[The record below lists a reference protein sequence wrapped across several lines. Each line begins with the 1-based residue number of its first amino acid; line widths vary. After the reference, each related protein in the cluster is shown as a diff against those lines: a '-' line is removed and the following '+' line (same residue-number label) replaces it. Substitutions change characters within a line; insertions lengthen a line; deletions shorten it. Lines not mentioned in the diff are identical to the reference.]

1 MARHSLSHTP
11 RCPFYPTREA
21 TQRCERCF
29 TLVSSQALEENSL
42 GQLCPRCVAAEELAA
57 QVRADARITPTNLW
71 RRFCNI
77 NIGATLIGV
86 IVVGFLL
93 AAGGYLVWVTAKAD
107 PDPLLI
113 RRARVGF
120 THNFS
125 VDNEGIDFI
134 EVIQNGVV
142 SSSSQSSDPLHTI
155 ERLHDGLPDAQ
166 VPPWRSGDSV
176 FPIDIRLA
184 TVLPEILE
192 KVVIWNHPAEHSGT
206 YIQDFEIYVTVPGE
220 DGQSDRRELAARYS
234 ALPVDTKQVFL
245 LEAPLMTQ
253 VTVIRILGNH
263 GGPYV
268 SAAEIGLFGPTME
281 TGFGDPIISQGP
293 LP

>member
-1 MARHSLSHTP
+1 MTGVQT
-11 RCPFYPTREA
+11 C
-21 TQRCERCF
+21 
-29 TLVSSQALEENSL
+29 AL
-42 GQLCPRCVAAEELAA
+42 P
-57 QVRADARITPTNLW
+57 IW
-71 RRFCNI
+71 RRLRNI
-77 NIGATLIGV
+77 NIGAALIGV
-86 IVVGFLL
+86 VVVGFLL
-93 AAGGYLVWVTAKAD
+93 AAGGYLVWVTARAA

-120 THNFS
+120 THNFD

-142 SSSSQSSDPLHTI
+142 SASSQRLDPLHTI
-155 ERLHDGLPDAQ
+155 ERLHDGLPDAP
-166 VPPWRSGDSV
+166 VPSWRSGDAV
-176 FPIDIRLA
+176 FPVDIRLA
-184 TVLPEILE
+184 TVLPQILE

-220 DGQSDRRELAARYS
+220 DGEPDRRELAARYS
-234 ALPVDTKQVFL
+234 ALPIETKQVFL
-245 LEAPLMTQ
+245 LQDPLMTKT
-253 VTVIRILGNH
+253 TVIRILDNH

-268 SAAEIGLFGPTME
+268 SAAEIGLFGPAMD